1 MLFKLTLSS
10 LYARLLTVSM
20 TVFAISLSLMLYLSI
35 EKLRV
40 SAYTSFT
47 NTISQTDLIVGSRT
61 SPVKLLLYSVFRIG
75 NPTNNITWQSY
86 EDIISRDEIKWAV
99 PISLGDSHKGFRVMG
114 TNAEFFSRYN
124 IEVVN
129 Q

>member
-20 TVFAISLSLMLYLSI
+20 TVFAISLSLMLYLSV
-35 EKLRV
+35 EKLRS

-61 SPVKLLLYSVFRIG
+61 SSIQHQTCALF
-75 NPTNNITWQSY
+75 
-86 EDIISRDEIKWAV
+86 IIR
-99 PISLGDSHKGFRVMG
+99 
-114 TNAEFFSRYN
+114 NY
-124 IEVVN
+124 
-129 Q
+129 

>member
-61 SPVKLLLYSVFRIG
+61 SPVQLLLYSVFRIG

-86 EDIISRDEIKWAV
+86 EDIISL
-99 PISLGDSHKGFRVMG
+99 SLIH
-114 TNAEFFSRYN
+114 
-124 IEVVN
+124 I
-129 Q
+129 